1 MIYHVHL
8 KVLCN
13 YIIAIFQLFSGLCN
27 VRGNVFLAVKG
38 CVNGVL
44 ELCRGH
50 GKSPCFSGLSF
61 LTITGVDAGV
71 LIFNHVNGVL
81 FHD

>member
-1 MIYHVHL
+1 MSREVYNVHP
-8 KVLCN
+8 KVLCS
-13 YIIAIFQLFSGLCN
+13 YAVAVFQL
-27 VRGNVFLAVKG
+27 FLAVKG